1 CRPSVP
7 QPGWFFSTVR
17 RRIRWC
23 APWVH
28 RVWAPSKPRCSG
40 RPKLFSICALRPCFL
55 PCRCALCSYL
65 CGSPNGY
72 RVTLPLRYG
81 CNFPSGSR
89 YRAPIGYLWG
99 SRYLLL
105 AIILWPMVTLVER
118 SLATDDG
125 YGWDNYRLLAT
136 SSGSGF
142 AGGTTAAQALEHSVK
157 IAIDATL
164 ITLIV
169 AILLALLLTHKVNSP
184 MIARGQRFLDT
195 F

>member
-1 CRPSVP
+1 IS
-7 QPGWFFSTVR
+7 
-17 RRIRWC
+17 
-23 APWVH
+23 
-28 RVWAPSKPRCSG
+28 
-40 RPKLFSICALRPCFL
+40 
-55 PCRCALCSYL
+55 
-65 CGSPNGY
+65 
-72 RVTLPLRYG
+72 
-81 CNFPSGSR
+81 
-89 YRAPIGYLWG
+89 
-99 SRYLLL
+99 
-105 AIILWPMVTLVER
+105 IILWPMVTLVER

-195 F
+195 FIMLPMGVSSVTIGFGFLVSIQACSPDLGQSCVLFPLAQSVVALPLFVHNLIPILAAVVQLHRLAAAVLRSRPGRILRSIYGPYLVLAVCLSAGLFFSFSLVEF